1 MTPFRMT
8 KPSARIASA
17 AASRCAGSILPPS
30 FSVEEIAKQVGRVSC
45 QFLLARFVETY
56 STDLLSAIISPCH
69 ERLLPCWERG
79 HSRGPGRRRPV
90 LQQSGAAKTC
100 GSVILDRKQPGHSLA
115 VGLHQR
121 GDLHRFDMAVTPED
135 VEEIRMAPQQRS
147 LRKVGIEDAQRRTG
161 I

>member
-30 FSVEEIAKQVGRVSC
+30 FSVEEIS
-45 QFLLARFVETY
+45 
-56 STDLLSAIISPCH
+56 STIISPCH
-69 ERLLPCWERG
+69 ERLLLCRKRG

-90 LQQSGAAKTC
+90 LQQSAAAETC
-100 GSVILDRKQPGHSLA
+100 GSVVLDRKQPGHTLA

-121 GDLHRFDMAVTPED
+121 GDLHRFGMAVTPED
-135 VEEIRMAPQQRS
+135 VEEI
-147 LRKVGIEDAQRRTG
+147 
-161 I
+161 